1 MEKKFEVNWKAYEEQ
16 LEKFLTQKSQ
26 GDFRDWVQRTN
37 ETGDVV
43 WTNTQTM
50 KSQTEHPG
58 HKIFQVNKRILKNKA
73 QSELQNSLQDV
84 NERKFMVMEAMIG
97 LRDKVSKD
105 VSKKRTESAMATARQ
120 RAAWRK
126 TKKHNGMHVWVK

>member
-1 MEKKFEVNWKAYEEQ
+1 MKYVRQMEKKFELNWKAYEEQ

-50 KSQTEHPG
+50 KS
-58 HKIFQVNKRILKNKA
+58 
-73 QSELQNSLQDV
+73 
-84 NERKFMVMEAMIG
+84 
-97 LRDKVSKD
+97 
-105 VSKKRTESAMATARQ
+105 
-120 RAAWRK
+120 
-126 TKKHNGMHVWVK
+126 

>member
-1 MEKKFEVNWKAYEEQ
+1 MKAGLAHHRVLQEIYLRKYENKLTRDKETYWIQRYSLGRIETEQIIKYCRHMEKKFEVNWQAYEEQ

-58 HKIFQVNKRILKNKA
+58 HKIF
-73 QSELQNSLQDV
+73 
-84 NERKFMVMEAMIG
+84 
-97 LRDKVSKD
+97 
-105 VSKKRTESAMATARQ
+105 
-120 RAAWRK
+120 
-126 TKKHNGMHVWVK
+126 